1 MLGELALNSLV
12 EELMGS
18 NLLVKVLGE
27 EREKGIEQGA
37 ALARRQAI
45 IRVLEH
51 RFTSVPAAL
60 TERLAQVTDQ
70 ARLDSLLIA
79 AVDVPSPREF
89 AAFLD

>member
-1 MLGELALNSLV
+1 MST
-12 EELMGS
+12 
-18 NLLVKVLGE
+18 NLLFKVLGE
-27 EREKGIEQGA
+27 AREQGIEQGIA
-37 ALARRQAI
+37 QGIEEGVARARRQAI

-51 RFTSVPAAL
+51 RFTTVPDAL